1 MEIVGDER
9 KLSPAI
15 TTIALPSQVRS
26 RSHGHELEEA
36 GYLLSY
42 LSGYLLE
49 RNWLQICL
57 MGEVREPEV
66 KSLVAELRR
75 ARSRHISRAG
85 ALAARFARAS

>member
-1 MEIVGDER
+1 MEIVGDEL

-15 TTIALPSQVRS
+15 TTIALPSQVSS
-26 RSHGHELEEA
+26 RSLGHELEEA

-57 MGEVREPEV
+57 MGEFSERELRSMIE
-66 KSLVAELRR
+66 ELRR
-75 ARSRHISRAG
+75 RLTARSSPG
-85 ALAARFARAS
+85 VTPAARFARAS